1 MITEYGVWTW
11 GGTCFWSPSWALI
24 TAIPPYPL
32 SWRTIVDR
40 TYGTNKK
47 IYISLFFYNNI
58 WSYLLCPPVVD
69 ACQSRTRSPVLGR
82 DIHGV
87 SNQEIWLLLIHV
99 CIAYMFVL
107 DLRIKC
113 FRDVVEARRGG
124 IAHYKTSDCAALH
137 SLLLG
142 AGAAHVCIFADDVV
156 SAGVLP
162 CLPGV
167 LPRAPISRR
176 PNNRINTH
184 RFFGELMDTS
194 SVGIISKKKEKEKK
208 ERFWSP
214 SQQPRTF
221 LPTVTLAEKTVFRL
235 LSQALNIKMVVTV
248 TGPPARGTHSYAV
261 R

>member
-1 MITEYGVWTW
+1 MFLESIMSSDY
-11 GGTCFWSPSWALI
+11 CDSPYS
-24 TAIPPYPL
+24 L

-47 IYISLFFYNNI
+47 KYISLFFNNNI

-194 SVGIISKKKEKEKK
+194 SVGIISKKRKRKK
-208 ERFWSP
+208 G
-214 SQQPRTF
+214 TF
-221 LPTVTLAEKTVFRL
+221 L
-235 LSQALNIKMVVTV
+235 VTV
-248 TGPPARGTHSYAV
+248 TATTNVSAHRHTGRKNSVSIVVSSLKY
-261 R
+261 